1 MSRHFCT
8 AHHRLY
14 RESSRAVFDFEC
26 SWTRSYVKPYINTPE
41 LPGTVAGRAG
51 EINGQT
57 FISRLS
63 RFLFVHPT
71 QAI

>member
-26 SWTRSYVKPYINTPE
+26 SWTRSNPKPDTNAPE
-41 LPGTVAGRAG
+41 LPRTVAGRAG

-57 FISRLS
+57 FISRILS
-63 RFLFVHPT
+63 LLFVHPT

>member
-8 AHHRLY
+8 APHRLY

-26 SWTRSYVKPYINTPE
+26 SWTRSYLKPDANAPE
-41 LPGTVAGRAG
+41 LPAPSRGAQEKSTV
-51 EINGQT
+51 
-57 FISRLS
+57 RLLYLD
-63 RFLFVHPT
+63 FLAFCCVHPT